1 MYLRIILQL
10 KIFIFL
16 CNIPN
21 DFQIDGYS
29 GFVFMTRTGKLH
41 TNANVNRIIG
51 DIVKSHNEEEC
62 ERAEREKREPVLL
75 PVFSAHAL
83 RHTFCTRL
91 CEHTSDIKSVQAIM
105 GHSDIQTT
113 LGIYAHSTEKRKAE
127 SMVELEGKINIG

>member
-29 GFVFMTRTGKLH
+29 GFVFMTRTGKPH

-83 RHTFCTRL
+83 RHPNV
-91 CEHTSDIKSVQAIM
+91 KP
-105 GHSDIQTT
+105 
-113 LGIYAHSTEKRKAE
+113 KK
-127 SMVELEGKINIG
+127 KIS